1 MSRLIASLTLMSLS
15 AVALL
20 AWQTAPS
27 QLQLAA
33 GSHPLVFAMML
44 AHASVPAGVELR
56 ASDAKPR
63 GRPDFGFRTEPAITT
78 AALADAFNVTH
89 IDYRATLSDGV
100 LVIRPTGPTAPFLDR
115 PSGIGRVE
123 VTGVMEAARQL
134 FAGLDPR
141 LAAPGGRIS
150 SGINLDPSQSGDD
163 VRLVLD
169 GTGRTV
175 IDVLNQIARQ
185 SGKVWFVED
194 SDDPKQP
201 NVVRFGF
208 LHPGGSSTGID
219 VTAGRK

>member
-1 MSRLIASLTLMSLS
+1 MSRLIASLILVAWSG
-15 AVALL
+15 VALSV
-20 AWQTAPS
+20 WQSAPS
-27 QLQLAA
+27 QLRLAA

-56 ASDAKPR
+56 ASDATPR
-63 GRPDFGFRTEPAITT
+63 GRPDFGFKREPVITT
-78 AALADAFNVTH
+78 AALADAFNDTRT
-89 IDYRATLSDGV
+89 DYSAALSDGV
-100 LVIRPTGPTAPFLDR
+100 LVIRPTGSRASFLDR

-123 VTGVMEAARQL
+123 VTGVMNAARRL
-134 FAGLDPR
+134 FAGLDPA
-141 LAAPGGRIS
+141 LAASGGTIGS
-150 SGINLDPSQSGDD
+150 AINLDPSQRGDD
-163 VRLVLD
+163 VKLVLD
-169 GTGRTV
+169 GTGRPV

-208 LHPGGSSTGID
+208 LHPGGSSTAVD